1 MNVAQAWTVVG
12 ILGAFGL
19 AMVGLMSQ
27 FLVAK
32 VDQILTRVTASEER
46 LGARMDH
53 LDGRMDH
60 LDGRMDVLDGRMAGL
75 EGRMDALD
83 RDVQAIANRVFRDE
97 A

>member
-1 MNVAQAWTVVG
+1 MNIAQTWTVVG

-53 LDGRMDH
+53 LDGRMD
-60 LDGRMDVLDGRMAGL
+60 LLDGRMAGL

>member
-1 MNVAQAWTVVG
+1 MNIAQAWTVVG

-53 LDGRMDH
+53 LDGRMD
-60 LDGRMDVLDGRMAGL
+60 VLDGRMAGL